1 MTHVAWRSAFGQR
14 CALSLI
20 AMVLLFGLVF
30 ALQPRALSYGGLGLL
45 LGMSIPIVLVAL
57 AQMFIMAL
65 GDLDLSIGSFVSLV
79 ACIVVTLDPLWA
91 ATALLVAVLG
101 YAAVGALIAWRH
113 LPALVVT
120 LGLSFVWAGFAMLV
134 RPSPGGEA
142 AAWLVNLMNADTPL
156 VPVQVWM
163 AVAAGLLGYGLLWH
177 TKQGLLIRATGGN
190 ALALRRAGWSVVRAR
205 MCAYALAGVCGVLA
219 GVSLAGI
226 ATSAD
231 PGIAT
236 RYTLISLTAVVLG
249 GGELSGGRV
258 TVLGAVAGAYVI
270 VLADALLSF
279 LGVSANW
286 QIAAQGLIL
295 LFVLAL
301 RMVLRGS
308 SDAKA

>member
-1 MTHVAWRSAFGQR
+1 MTQLAWRSAFGQR

-20 AMVLLFGLVF
+20 AMVLLFGLIF
-30 ALQPRALSYGGLGLL
+30 TLQPRALSYGGLGLL

-91 ATALLVAVLG
+91 AAALLAAVLG

-142 AAWLVNLMNADTPL
+142 ATWLVNLMNADTPL

-258 TVLGAVAGAYVI
+258 TVLGAVAGAYVM

-308 SDAKA
+308 SYAKA